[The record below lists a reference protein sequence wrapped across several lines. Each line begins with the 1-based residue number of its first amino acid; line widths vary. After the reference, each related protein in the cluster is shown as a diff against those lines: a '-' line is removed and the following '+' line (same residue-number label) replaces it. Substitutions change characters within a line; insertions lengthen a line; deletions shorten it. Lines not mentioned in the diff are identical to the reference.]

1 MKKVRL
7 LVLLPLLLFLLIPL
21 GCASETTPVDPTP
34 LPYTGGAFDTELGRL
49 DPATIEDGDPDAG
62 ERVFQIYC
70 QSCHSTEEAV
80 IVAGPSLFGAGDRLQ
95 LQYIFDSLENPH
107 EMRSAV
113 YELDMPPELSQQLT
127 PQELGDVVAYVNS
140 LRIRE

>member
-1 MKKVRL
+1 MKNGRL
-7 LVLLPLLLFLLIPL
+7 VVLLPLLLLLLISL
-21 GCASETTPVDPTP
+21 GCASETTPADPTP
-34 LPYTGGAFDTELGRL
+34 LPYTGSAVDTQLGRI

-62 ERVFQIYC
+62 KRVFQIHC
-70 QSCHSTEEAV
+70 QSCHSTEETV
-80 IVAGPSLFGAGDRLQ
+80 IITGPSLFGAGDRFQ

-113 YELDMPPELSQQLT
+113 YELDMPPELAQQLT
-127 PQELGDVVAYVNS
+127 PKDRRDVVAYVNS